1 MNNEQK
7 SVAYIIGNSYGA
19 IAQLPGVYTID
30 QFFSAVFENGLPEHR
45 SWIIGQGI
53 HDSVKEVLSLCK
65 KYRSDIYFSGVN
77 ETVFLEKKLSEN
89 IFSKFSQMMKA
100 LAQRLGIHR

>member
-7 SVAYIIGNSYGA
+7 SVAYIIGNSYVA

-65 KYRSDIYFSGVN
+65 KYRSDIYFSDVN
-77 ETVFLEKKLSEN
+77 ETVFLEKKLPEN
-89 IFSKFSQMMKA
+89 IFSKLSQMMKI

>member
-19 IAQLPGVYTID
+19 VAQLPGVYTID

-53 HDSVKEVLSLCK
+53 HDSVHEILNLCK
-65 KYRSDIYFSGVN
+65 QYRSEICFSGTD
-77 ETVFLEKKLSEN
+77 ETIFLEKKLSEN
-89 IFSKFSQMMKA
+89 IFSKLSQMMKV
-100 LAQRLGIHR
+100 LAQRLGLHR